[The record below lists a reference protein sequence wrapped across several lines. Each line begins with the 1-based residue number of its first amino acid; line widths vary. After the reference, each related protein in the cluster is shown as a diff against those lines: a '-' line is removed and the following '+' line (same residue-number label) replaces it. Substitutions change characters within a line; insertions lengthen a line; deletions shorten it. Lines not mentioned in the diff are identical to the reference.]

1 MRGKASGIALI
12 LAIIAIIVMAVIGI
26 DLSQISE
33 VFGVPP
39 VAVTLPPLPGT
50 VTPSAVFIEAEPYE
64 IYFTEPFC
72 PPGEERVGGVD
83 EFIASD
89 ILNAQFSV
97 EIATFDLDSPT
108 MIDALIEAERRGL
121 TVRFVTDDEH
131 NPEPVT
137 NRLRRN
143 GISVVEDQRS
153 ALMHNKFVVIDER
166 IVWMGS
172 LNFTTNG
179 VFCNN
184 NVVVRWD
191 SADLAENY
199 LIELAEMYDDRAFGP
214 TSPDNTTDR
223 LVVGGL
229 NVENYFAPETEVAP
243 IIAREIARADE
254 EVLFLAFSFTNSD
267 IGEAIIERADAGLQV
282 YGVFESIGS
291 DAGSSYYND
300 FRRENLPNLQV
311 LKDANPRIMHE
322 KVIVLDGDT
331 VIFGSFNF
339 SDSANDSNDENI
351 MIVRDETFATFFVD
365 EFIRVWEEAG
375 GE

>member
-1 MRGKASGIALI
+1 
-12 LAIIAIIVMAVIGI
+12 
-26 DLSQISE
+26 
-33 VFGVPP
+33 
-39 VAVTLPPLPGT
+39 
-50 VTPSAVFIEAEPYE
+50 
-64 IYFTEPFC
+64 
-72 PPGEERVGGVD
+72 
-83 EFIASD
+83 
-89 ILNAQFSV
+89 
-97 EIATFDLDSPT
+97 

-131 NPEPVT
+131 NPKVVT
-137 NRLRRN
+137 DRLRGN
-143 GISVVEDQRS
+143 GISVVEDKRT
-153 ALMHNKFVVIDER
+153 ALMHNKFIVIDER
-166 IVWMGS
+166 VVWMGS

-191 SADLAENY
+191 SAELSENY

-214 TSPDNTTDR
+214 TSLDNTTDR
-223 LVVGGL
+223 LVVGGM

-254 EVLFLAFSFTNSD
+254 EILFLAFSFTNSD

-311 LKDANPRIMHE
+311 LKDGNPRIMHE

-351 MIVRDETFATFFVD
+351 MIVRNETFAAYFVD
-365 EFIRVWEEAG
+365 EFIRVWQEAG

>member
-1 MRGKASGIALI
+1 MRGKLSGIALI
-12 LAIIAIIVMAVIGI
+12 LAIIAIIVMAVIGV
-26 DLSQISE
+26 DLSAL
-33 VFGVPP
+33 FGEPS
-39 VAVTLPPLPGT
+39 VAVTVPPRQGT
-50 VTPSAVFIEAEPYE
+50 VTPSAVFVDAPAYE
-64 IYFTEPFC
+64 IYFTDPVC
-72 PPGEERVGGVD
+72 PPGEERTGGID

-97 EIATFDLDSPT
+97 EIATFDLDSPA

-121 TVRFVTDDEH
+121 TVRLVTDDEH

-143 GISVVEDQRS
+143 GISVVEDKRS
-153 ALMHNKFVVIDER
+153 ALMHNKFVVIDEQ

-191 SADLAENY
+191 SAELAANY
-199 LIELAEMYDDRAFGP
+199 LIEMAEMYDDRSFGP

-223 LVVGGL
+223 MVVGGM

-254 EVLFLAFSFTNSD
+254 EILFLAFSFTNSD
-267 IGEAIIERADAGLQV
+267 IGEAVIERADAGLQV

-300 FRRENLPNLQV
+300 FRRTNLPNLQV

-339 SDSANDSNDENI
+339 SNNANDSNDENI
-351 MIVRDETFATFFVD
+351 MIVRNKEFATFFVD